1 MGLPHYIHILEILWP
16 DILVPN
22 QRPSTSSLTKMFC
35 LFQVASSENGAPL
48 NVWCCIISFPIKV
61 ECLVYLLFL
70 DTPKFVCIYI
80 YSVYIYITWYP
91 HYIRWSSHL
100 WWAKIKAHSVSMAVR
115 TSKDVAGGCWTA
127 AGTRHC
133 LEQLALLRYKDHQLS
148 LPMKITNIH
157 KQCVKPC

>member
-22 QRPSTSSLTKMFC
+22 QRPSTSSLTIVLTIPSGFVRKW
-35 LFQVASSENGAPL
+35 STP
-48 NVWCCIISFPIKV
+48 
-61 ECLVYLLFL
+61 ECLMLYHQFPNQSWMFGVSPLFGH
-70 DTPKFVCIYI
+70 TQICMYI
-80 YSVYIYITWYP
+80 YTVYIYIYHMISPLYP
-91 HYIRWSSHL
+91 MIFPLMVGISL
-100 WWAKIKAHSVSMAVR
+100 KAHSVSMAVR

-157 KQCVKPC
+157 KQCVKHC

>member
-16 DILVPN
+16 DILVPK
-22 QRPSTSSLTKMFC
+22 QRPSTSSLTIVLTIPSGFVRKW
-35 LFQVASSENGAPL
+35 STP
-48 NVWCCIISFPIKV
+48 
-61 ECLVYLLFL
+61 ECLMLYHQFPNQSWMFGVSPLFGH
-70 DTPKFVCIYI
+70 TQICMYI
-80 YSVYIYITWYP
+80 YTVYIYITWYP